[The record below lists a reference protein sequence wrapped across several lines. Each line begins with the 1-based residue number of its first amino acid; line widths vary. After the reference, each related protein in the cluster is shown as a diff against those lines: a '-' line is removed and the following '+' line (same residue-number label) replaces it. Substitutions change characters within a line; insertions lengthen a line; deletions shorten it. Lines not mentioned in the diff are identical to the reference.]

1 MRATCGAIGSRGGAT
16 PHSRES
22 PGAAEPRTH
31 ARARP
36 CVSSYECTPD
46 EREGAVNYE
55 RSVISM
61 HQFD

>member
-1 MRATCGAIGSRGGAT
+1 MRATRGAIQDRGGAT
-16 PHSRES
+16 LRSHEFGGGGITHSRT
-22 PGAAEPRTH
+22 R
-31 ARARP
+31 ARAYARMSAP
-36 CVSSYECTPD
+36 PG